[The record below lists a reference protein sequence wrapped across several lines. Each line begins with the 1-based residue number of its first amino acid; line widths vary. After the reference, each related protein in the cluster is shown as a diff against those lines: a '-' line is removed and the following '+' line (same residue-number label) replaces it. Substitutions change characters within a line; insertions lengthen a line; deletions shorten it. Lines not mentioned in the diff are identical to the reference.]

1 MDIIL
6 DWKEKEANVYL
17 NGVLNEK
24 TRLYHFDIETV
35 DAVKIYNLNPN
46 TTAYWKNIE
55 VCRDLWLN
63 FESAIGLLF
72 NKMLLLFV
80 VLIFVFW

>member
-6 DWKEKEANVYL
+6 DWAEKEADIYL
-17 NGVLNEK
+17 NGVKNEK

-46 TTAYWKNIE
+46 TTSFWKNIE
-55 VCRDLWLN
+55 VCNDICPN
-63 FESAIGLLF
+63 FSDGLSILF
-72 NKMLLLFV
+72 SKMMALLMFVWLLL
-80 VLIFVFW
+80 